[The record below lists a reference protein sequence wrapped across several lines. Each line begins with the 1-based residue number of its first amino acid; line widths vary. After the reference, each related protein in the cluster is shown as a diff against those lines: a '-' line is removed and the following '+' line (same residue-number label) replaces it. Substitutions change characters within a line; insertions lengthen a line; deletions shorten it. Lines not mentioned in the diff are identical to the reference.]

1 MKEYNKQL
9 NHWKAKTFFLSV
21 LRSEGRK
28 HIIALESE
36 EQLAEL
42 LAERLIQKVIK
53 ETK

>member
-28 HIIALESE
+28 HVISDKSVE
-36 EQLAEL
+36 ELATI